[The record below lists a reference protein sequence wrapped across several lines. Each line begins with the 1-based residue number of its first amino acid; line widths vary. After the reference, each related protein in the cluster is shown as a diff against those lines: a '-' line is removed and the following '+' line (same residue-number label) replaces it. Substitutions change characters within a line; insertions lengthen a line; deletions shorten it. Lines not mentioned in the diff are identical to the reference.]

1 MDYALINRNNLY
13 EDLHDLLEENDFN
26 MHDINKSEN
35 IKYCIK
41 KYIHT
46 LDYVNFIKAC
56 SKDRMNDIVSK
67 LDELSTL
74 ETLEINTILLYSN
87 EKYAYEA
94 IYLKNEIENNN
105 NQFATISNTE
115 LLCIN
120 GYVAIIKTKFL
131 NGEYIE
137 DNMTF
142 DDLAEII
149 IKNFYHIGLMINPNN
164 SINELEFNTDKPFR
178 TIGNTFKQI
187 GTIELLNVSF
197 VLYNEESDESNE
209 LVMKL
214 FNNYSNI
221 KGRCFISVLS
231 PEPHLK
237 FLDLT
242 KNMFEKILYLIET
255 KTVLTDEDN
264 RVHNPFYYFS

>member
-1 MDYALINRNNLY
+1 
-13 EDLHDLLEENDFN
+13 
-26 MHDINKSEN
+26 
-35 IKYCIK
+35 
-41 KYIHT
+41 
-46 LDYVNFIKAC
+46 
-56 SKDRMNDIVSK
+56 
-67 LDELSTL
+67 
-74 ETLEINTILLYSN
+74 
-87 EKYAYEA
+87 
-94 IYLKNEIENNN
+94 
-105 NQFATISNTE
+105 
-115 LLCIN
+115 
-120 GYVAIIKTKFL
+120 
-131 NGEYIE
+131 
-137 DNMTF
+137 
-142 DDLAEII
+142 
-149 IKNFYHIGLMINPNN
+149 MINPNN

-197 VLYNEESDESNE
+197 VLYNEESNEPNE

-255 KTVLTDEDN
+255 KTVLSDEDN

>member
-1 MDYALINRNNLY
+1 MHILIF
-13 EDLHDLLEENDFN
+13 D
-26 MHDINKSEN
+26 
-35 IKYCIK
+35 
-41 KYIHT
+41 T
-46 LDYVNFIKAC
+46 
-56 SKDRMNDIVSK
+56 
-67 LDELSTL
+67 
-74 ETLEINTILLYSN
+74 ETTGLP
-87 EKYAYEA
+87 
-94 IYLKNEIENNN
+94 
-105 NQFATISNTE
+105 
-115 LLCIN
+115 
-120 GYVAIIKTKFL
+120 KTKFL

-197 VLYNEESDESNE
+197 VLYNEESDEPNE